1 MLFKKRYFESELSK
15 KLKNLTLYFL
25 SNPVPFNGQ
34 DNEQKRGLELVT
46 SRSSGEKTSSV
57 KLIY

>member
-15 KLKNLTLYFL
+15 SLKNLILYFL

-46 SRSSGEKTSSV
+46 GRSSGEKTSSV